1 MYTVQWRVKNS
12 KHWNTEIT
20 FADLGVAL
28 RYASVGA
35 RSTRKIW
42 HRVTRP
48 KSNGLPKVLAKFK
61 PMRDE

>member
-1 MYTVQWRVKNS
+1 MYTVQWKMENVNKWRNDKS
-12 KHWNTEIT
+12 FT
-20 FADLGVAL
+20 DLDEAL
-28 RYASVGA
+28 RFAMAQA
-35 RSTRKIW
+35 RSHLTMT